1 MYSLHEGESKI
12 KRATALFNTLI
23 KQKRVTLIKQ
33 EKIRKIIKGGSA
45 SL

>member
-1 MYSLHEGESKI
+1 MKGNQKI

-33 EKIRKIIKGGSA
+33 GRIRKIIKGGSA